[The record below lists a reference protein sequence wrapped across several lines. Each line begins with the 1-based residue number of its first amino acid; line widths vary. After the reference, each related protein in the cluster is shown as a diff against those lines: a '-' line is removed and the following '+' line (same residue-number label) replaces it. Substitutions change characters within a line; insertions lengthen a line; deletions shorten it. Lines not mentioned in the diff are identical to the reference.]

1 MLKLYARLAGKA
13 IRLAL
18 RGWPAAVVLPVYAT
32 LLAMASVRLGQNLV
46 GGFLVSIGVALLI
59 SSYLHLISLAVAG
72 RKIGLGDLR
81 DSFLAHFLDVISVL
95 FVTWLIQYAVSGAT
109 SDLGERGKIVFILVD
124 LTMVVFFN
132 PVPELI
138 YLAQGQV
145 RSVGL
150 LMESARF
157 VSAHWPEWLAPSA
170 LMAAVVLA
178 PTGMIHRGPVA
189 ETVLSLQNV
198 FSLNG
203 LALTILTIP
212 LWLAPVMMLFITWA
226 MVFRGLLFTEL
237 TSRVRRPRPW
247 P

>member
-1 MLKLYARLAGKA
+1 MLKLYARLAGKS

-18 RGWPAAVVLPVYAT
+18 RGWPAAVVLPIYAT
-32 LLAMASVRLGQNLV
+32 ILAMGTLRFGQDLL

-72 RKIGLGDLR
+72 RKIGFGDLR

-95 FVTWLIQYAVSGAT
+95 FVTWLIQYAVAGAT
-109 SDLGERGKIVFILVD
+109 HDMGERGKIVFILVD
-124 LTMVVFFN
+124 LLMVVFFN

-138 YLAQGQV
+138 YLAGGQV
-145 RSVGL
+145 RSIGL
-150 LMESARF
+150 LMESGRF
-157 VSAHWPEWLAPSA
+157 ISAHWPEWLGPTV

-178 PTGMIHRGPVA
+178 PAGMIHRGPAA
-189 ETVLSLQNV
+189 EMLLTLQQV

-203 LALTILTIP
+203 LALAILRIP
-212 LWLAPVMMLFITWA
+212 LWLAPVMMLFISWA
-226 MVFRGLLFTEL
+226 MVFRGLLFLEL
-237 TSRVRRPRPW
+237 SSRVRRPRSW